1 LERLKTSREHR
12 PSSFFTTRAGV
23 ITLVMRAGLVLEVR
37 APLRGDRRSGRNMG
51 VDPQA
56 QKDFGLRPN
65 QRNYSRDFPVIP
77 ENLALADFF
86 GRVTAVY
93 LEMFD
98 TLEMRSRVCVSSSKR
113 ETPRKT
119 TSDAAEGAW
128 GA

>member
-77 ENLALADFF
+77 ENLVDFF
-86 GRVTAVY
+86 GCVTATHV
-93 LEMFD
+93 ETFD
-98 TLEMRSRVCVSSSKR
+98 TLEMRSRIR
-113 ETPRKT
+113 LRFLEQTGDPEE
-119 TSDAAEGAW
+119 DDE
-128 GA
+128 